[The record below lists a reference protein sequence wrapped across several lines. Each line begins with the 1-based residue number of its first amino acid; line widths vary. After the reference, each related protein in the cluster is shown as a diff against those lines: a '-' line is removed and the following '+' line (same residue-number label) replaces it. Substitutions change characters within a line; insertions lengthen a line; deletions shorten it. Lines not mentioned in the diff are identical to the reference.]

1 MLWNI
6 FSLNDHQR
14 EKVLILSTNSINNV
28 WRSVGRICMHILGL
42 IFNQLTAVFSEGK
55 WMYEIL
61 LGSKGIMQLG
71 WATLLCKFTNEVC
84 GKSVFC
90 PFSLLIIFHDA
101 IIHA

>member
-1 MLWNI
+1 
-6 FSLNDHQR
+6 
-14 EKVLILSTNSINNV
+14 
-28 WRSVGRICMHILGL
+28 MHILGL
-42 IFNQLTAVFSEGK
+42 ILDQLTAVFFEGK

-84 GKSVFC
+84 EKLVFY
-90 PFSLLIIFHDA
+90 PFSSLIIFHDA

>member
-1 MLWNI
+1 
-6 FSLNDHQR
+6 
-14 EKVLILSTNSINNV
+14 
-28 WRSVGRICMHILGL
+28 MHIWGL
-42 IFNQLTAVFSEGK
+42 IFDQLTAVFFEGK

-84 GKSVFC
+84 EKSVFY

-101 IIHA
+101 IIHAEFNV